1 VQEICA
7 EVLEHVTGYV
17 SPRQSI
23 LGERYQTIRI
33 KGSQRL
39 EHNAYARYRIRTV
52 FEMLASVIGK
62 QFRFFSSTVYSSKGN
77 AKKL

>member
-1 VQEICA
+1 MCS
-7 EVLEHVTGYV
+7 EVLEEVTGYI
-17 SPRQSI
+17 SPWQSI

-52 FEMLASVIGK
+52 FAMLASVIGK
-62 QFRFFSSTVYSSKGN
+62 QFSLFSSTVYSSEGN
-77 AKKL
+77 GKKL